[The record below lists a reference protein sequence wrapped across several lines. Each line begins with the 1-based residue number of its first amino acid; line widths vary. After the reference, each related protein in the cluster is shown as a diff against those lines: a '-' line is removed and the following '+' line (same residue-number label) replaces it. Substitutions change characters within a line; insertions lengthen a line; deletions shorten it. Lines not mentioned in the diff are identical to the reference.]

1 MQRFISSLLPDI
13 MKLGMIHWLRGNMLC
28 SQRLKPNL
36 VCFLQEL
43 AKGDVVL
50 GVDRVVRYLKLLDVT
65 REQ

>member
-1 MQRFISSLLPDI
+1 M
-13 MKLGMIHWLRGNMLC
+13 LG

-36 VCFLQEL
+36 VCLLQEL

-50 GVDRVVRYLKLLDVT
+50 GVDGVMRDLKLLYVT